1 MRLIGIDYGSK
12 RVGIALS
19 DEAGKM
25 AFPETV
31 LKNDANFFKNLV
43 ALITEKQVAEI
54 VVGYSTDGKGQ
65 PNKIHEQVEG
75 LLLDLTL
82 ELGLPVHLESERYT
96 TQAALRIQGR
106 NDKTD
111 ASAAALI
118 LDGYISKLK

>member
-1 MRLIGIDYGSK
+1 MGIDYGSK

-31 LKNDANFFKNLV
+31 LNNDADFFKKLV
-43 ALITEKQVAEI
+43 ALITEKQVVEI

-82 ELGLPVHLESERYT
+82 ELGLPVHLESELYT

-106 NDKTD
+106 NAKTD

-118 LDGYISKLK
+118 LDSFISKLK